1 MDPLPAVSGREEV
14 AETAAHA
21 LESFYPV
28 SPTIDLHKTQ
38 EYRENVN
45 CTGQVI
51 LWPLWPFL
59 HFIKGSFTLSF
70 TSSHPIRFQGRLPLP
85 PCTHSLLPGWSWHQI
100 QAQPGTVSSQNAD
113 VHLWERLGS
122 CTHSV
127 RGKKVDAPQRPVA
140 FSCAVRAENILLH
153 RVCVCVFQ
161 TQPQSVLDCPITV
174 QAVGTNGRIFQFL
187 VFQLNT
193 TDLTGDHGV
202 KNQVSAQ
209 CPEQNRTAPS
219 CGWTFKNLKHFP
231 DSSRCGWKATSCS
244 TTLLKFDPGS
254 RRSKWW
260 WDTDFRL

>member
-85 PCTHSLLPGWSWHQI
+85 PRTHSLLPGWSWHQI
-100 QAQPGTVSSQNAD
+100 QAQPRTVSSQNAD

-140 FSCAVRAENILLH
+140 FSCAVRSEKTFCYT
-153 RVCVCVFQ
+153 VCVCVSDAAPECVRLSHHRPGCGNQREDFPVFGFPAQ
-161 TQPQSVLDCPITV
+161 HHRPDRRPWCEEPGISPMSRTEQRHPVDERLKTSNIFLILPGV
-174 QAVGTNGRIFQFL
+174 AGR
-187 VFQLNT
+187 
-193 TDLTGDHGV
+193 
-202 KNQVSAQ
+202 
-209 CPEQNRTAPS
+209 
-219 CGWTFKNLKHFP
+219 
-231 DSSRCGWKATSCS
+231 
-244 TTLLKFDPGS
+244 
-254 RRSKWW
+254 RRHAL
-260 WDTDFRL
+260 RLC